1 MFIEFEFFSSKIDEM
16 NGVNVELK
24 KRFEEKVAVIEELQL
39 MAEKYSKLG
48 SFYALSVFEL
58 CNCIQLA
65 QNCFPSSSQFPK
77 ELERLVET
85 AARHKMGDFFKEFE
99 KVSLRNYEKI

>member
-1 MFIEFEFFSSKIDEM
+1 M
-16 NGVNVELK
+16 NGVNIELK

>member
-1 MFIEFEFFSSKIDEM
+1 MIFSSKIDEM
-16 NGVNVELK
+16 NNLNIELK
-24 KRFEEKVAVIEELQL
+24 KRFEEKVALIEELQP

-58 CNCIQLA
+58 SNCIQLA
-65 QNCFPSSSQFPK
+65 QNCFPSSQFPK

-99 KVSLRNYEKI
+99 KVSLRNFEKILNAKI

>member
-1 MFIEFEFFSSKIDEM
+1 M
-16 NGVNVELK
+16 NNVNIELK
-24 KRFEEKVAVIEELQL
+24 KRFEEKVALIEELQP
-39 MAEKYSKLG
+39 MVEKYSKLG
-48 SFYALSVFEL
+48 SFYALSIFEL
-58 CNCIQLA
+58 SNCIQLA

-99 KVSLRNYEKI
+99 KVSLRNF